1 MSGNPLEGPFRDFPE
16 TVTFGDRRD
25 PDQGGLSCRMRRKL
39 GFEELP
45 PKTDQRCPEKE
56 IED

>member
-1 MSGNPLEGPFRDFPE
+1 
-16 TVTFGDRRD
+16 VTFGDRRD